1 MPTNKKFSKS
11 KDKKNGTLKTSFL
24 LFSTTT
30 VVTIVIA
37 LSLAFCIIMIK
48 QQERALSKGFYD
60 RVSVFL
66 SSVFSGAKNCLLN
79 PNSYSD
85 EENIFASQLLSFPEA
100 EYFTL
105 TGKSVFKM
113 NNDLPKSFLNENVAK
128 DFLYSKDENFSEN
141 SNENSRDLLY
151 VWLSNDSEIYN
162 KVNSVD
168 LENNEIS
175 GISFLCKN
183 CKDELKAA
191 NFCSLLNEKATIETK
206 DLTERLFEVS
216 DDAKNAS
223 DFMRIQLNR
232 QIKDLN
238 NRIQNKLSEIADK
251 SFGSVPEYNQK
262 KLCKNSTEYLFFRPI
277 LFKLENSSD
286 FVQGIF
292 FLKVNTES
300 LVKSLDKTKKL
311 SFFIVGLISLVSILT
326 GFFASNIFARRMNI
340 KERTIDSDF
349 EKQRLKT
356 KAQETKESETT
367 AMQQS
372 MISLEPLSE
381 SGNFKKNIS
390 SISDKNVTEFAYYKG
405 AAEASGDY
413 FDFKKLDERYYVLIK
428 CDASGHDSPAGIL
441 VTIVATLY
449 KKYFES
455 WNFNKNGTRINEFIY
470 QVNDFLESLNIKGK
484 FVAMILCLYDSK
496 TGTLYISHA
505 GDRIVRIYDSDLKI
519 IKKIELCASPA
530 VGAFSSS
537 VLNEK
542 CGFKV
547 EKIELKPKDVLL
559 LYTDGIEESARIVRT
574 SNASFAL
581 KPKLD
586 SKGKPILDE
595 NKKPILEAESETFGE
610 IRISQIVQSVFAKQK
625 YILFKKKSLLESKKH
640 EDDSFEFDFTKCKGT
655 PEEAILALASI
666 EKVFRLYKPQG
677 ATLKNLVE
685 VDRSIDLFLKKY
697 FPLYSKYAFL
707 PTKKS
712 FIKGKFITPKNP
724 NNVFYSYLKEDSQ
737 NDDLTMICLMR
748 N

>member
-1 MPTNKKFSKS
+1 MPKNKKFSKS
-11 KDKKNGTLKTSFL
+11 KDKKNGTLKNSFL

-30 VVTIVIA
+30 VISIVIA
-37 LSLAFCIIMIK
+37 LSLIFCVVMVK
-48 QQERALSKGFYD
+48 QQERALSKGLYD

-79 PNSYSD
+79 PKSDLD
-85 EENIFASQLLSFPEA
+85 EENIFASQISSFPEA

-105 TGKSVFKM
+105 VGKSFFEISESSQQ
-113 NNDLPKSFLNENVAK
+113 NYEDFSKS
-128 DFLYSKDENFSEN
+128 SDEIFSEN
-141 SNENSRDLLY
+141 SGKNLLY
-151 VWLSNDSEIYN
+151 VWLSNDSQIFT
-162 KVNSVD
+162 KVSNLD
-168 LENNEIS
+168 LENNVIS
-175 GISFLCKN
+175 GISVLSKN
-183 CKDELKAA
+183 CESELKAA
-191 NFCSLLNEKATIETK
+191 NFCSLLNEKAAIETK
-206 DLTERLFEVS
+206 DLTERLFEVIEDS
-216 DDAKNAS
+216 KDAS
-223 DFMRIQLNR
+223 DFMRLQLNR

-238 NRIQNKLSEIADK
+238 NRIQKELSEIADK

-262 KLCKNSTEYLFFRPI
+262 KLSRNSTEYLFFRPI
-277 LFKLENSSD
+277 LFKLENSND

-292 FLKVNTES
+292 FLKINTIS
-300 LVKSLDKTKKL
+300 LVKKLNETKRL
-311 SFFIVGLISLVSILT
+311 AVFIVALISVVSILC
-326 GFFASNIFARRMNI
+326 GILASYIFARRMNI
-340 KERTIDSDF
+340 KEHAVGLDF
-349 EKQRLKT
+349 EKQSLKT
-356 KAQETKESETT
+356 KAQETMESETI

-381 SGNFKKNIS
+381 SNNFKKNIS

-455 WNFNKNGTRINEFIY
+455 WSFSKNGTRINEFIY

-505 GDRIVRIYDSDLKI
+505 GDRIVRIYDNALKV

-547 EKIELKPKDVLL
+547 EKIELNPKDVLL
-559 LYTDGIEESARIVRT
+559 LYTDGIEESSRIVRA

-581 KPKLD
+581 KPKIN
-586 SKGKPILDE
+586 SNGKQVLDE
-595 NKKPILEAESETFGE
+595 NKKPILEPETETFGE
-610 IRISQIVQSVFAKQK
+610 VRISQIVQSVFAKQK
-625 YILFKKKSLLESKKH
+625 YILFKKKSLLEPKKLL
-640 EDDSFEFDFTKCKGT
+640 ENSFEFDFTKCKGI

-666 EKVFRLYKPQG
+666 EKVFRLYRPQN
-677 ATLKNLVE
+677 ATIKNLVE
-685 VDRSIDLFLKKY
+685 VDRSIDVFLKKY
-697 FPLYSKYAFL
+697 FPLYSKYALL

-712 FIKGKFITPKNP
+712 FIKGKFLAPKNP
-724 NNVFYSYLKEDSQ
+724 NNVFYSYLKEDPQ